1 MVTIF
6 RISHFL
12 HKFITMFALTA
23 HLMKA
28 AYLYQLAALAQFQ
41 NRIQTKSIGLP
52 YLVYVHKVAKEA
64 NLYLWC

>member
-6 RISHFL
+6 RISHFP

-23 HLMKA
+23 PLMKA

-41 NRIQTKSIGLP
+41 KQIQTKYIGLP
-52 YLVYVHKVAKEA
+52 YIVYVHKVAKEA
-64 NLYLWC
+64 NLYLW